1 MKHDNVNQINGIN
14 FTHALIQNCKQHI
27 FWNTF
32 FYFFRMTMVVKTT
45 FLSGV
50 ALPEEQIWENCAK
63 TRTLLRAALNH
74 GEHKLFKE
82 HLEKNPEHQDFVGC
96 LAHGIHLA
104 TANNRRLSEVASTLT
119 LLLQYGTKWSCE
131 DLLTPGT
138 PTPYHLICRATGD
151 HHELLQLMIEEL
163 EGRLVDAKDDVEFT
177 ALMYAVNNANIKC
190 VKTLIANGADANT
203 FAIPRRFQYIP
214 AVTDMVNEEVSPLID
229 AILLLHPNS
238 QYPSDIMMEIFD
250 ALLDSVADVNKPCFY
265 HNRTPIMYAAQVGNV
280 KCVEKLIHK
289 RADLYIADDAGD
301 NVWTI
306 AAREGNM
313 DVLKCLIENHGI
325 DKNGLNILYW
335 AVKSGNIEAVRY
347 LLNLGVT
354 TTADIPQERLEA
366 CEASHH
372 NMSRHIINGIQLKA
386 ELFKETIGRHYRPE
400 VVKLLDEYGCQLYR
414 SDEALR
420 YAVYLDRVSVVD
432 YLLCNHNYSLNN
444 EYILEF
450 SYGMRHSHQ
459 TLLMSACQ
467 NHSVKMVE
475 LLVEHGANPNTGR
488 YYNKCPS
495 AINIAIHNGHIKMV
509 ARMIRSG
516 VDVNTRSNCPDIVGV
531 LPFEAAV
538 RRSFIYEAEMLLAY
552 GCSRGVHGLDINH
565 PLKNIIH
572 PDLQTLLKEHE
583 VEKNIVLP
591 LKQRCRMVILN
602 QLCPQADQKIN
613 ELPLPTVL
621 IKFLS
626 IPEIDDILDILYEQ
640 NKNYYV

>member
-1 MKHDNVNQINGIN
+1 
-14 FTHALIQNCKQHI
+14 
-27 FWNTF
+27 
-32 FYFFRMTMVVKTT
+32 MTMVVEST

-50 ALPEEQIWENCAK
+50 APSEEQIWENCAK

-82 HLEKNPEHQDFVGC
+82 HLENNPEHQDFVGC
-96 LAHGIHLA
+96 LAHGIHLV
-104 TANNRRLSEVASTLT
+104 TANNRQLSEVASTLT

-151 HHELLQLMIEEL
+151 HHELLQLMIKEL
-163 EGRLVDAKDDVEFT
+163 EGRLVDAKDDAEFT

-190 VKTLIANGADANT
+190 VKTLIANEADANL
-203 FAIPRRFQYIP
+203 FVIPRRFQCMPEI
-214 AVTDMVNEEVSPLID
+214 TDMVNEEVSPLID
-229 AILLLHPNS
+229 AIMLLHPNS
-238 QYPSDIMMEIFD
+238 HYPSDIMMEIFD
-250 ALLDSVADVNKPCFY
+250 VLLDSVADVNKPCFY
-265 HNRTPIMYAAQVGNV
+265 HNRTPIMYAAQMGNAR
-280 KCVEKLIHK
+280 CVEKLIHK

-347 LLNLGVT
+347 MLNLGMT
-354 TTADIPQERLEA
+354 TTADIPQEKRLEA
-366 CEASHH
+366 CEASHQ
-372 NMSRHIINGIQLKA
+372 NISRHIINGIQLKA
-386 ELFKETIGRHYRPE
+386 ELFKETIGRHNRPE
-400 VVKLLDEYGCQLYR
+400 VVKLLDEYGCQLCK

-420 YAVYLDRVSVVD
+420 YAVYMDRVDLVD
-432 YLLCNHNYSLNN
+432 YLLCKNKYSLNN
-444 EYILEF
+444 DNIVNY
-450 SYGMRHSHQ
+450 SCGRRHSHQ
-459 TLLMSACQ
+459 APLISACQ
-467 NHSVKMVE
+467 NYSVEMIE
-475 LLVEHGANPNTGR
+475 LLVEHGADPNTGR
-488 YYNKCPS
+488 YVDKCSS
-495 AINIAIHNGHIKMV
+495 AINIAIYSGHIEMI
-509 ARMIRSG
+509 AHMIRGG
-516 VDVNTRSNCPDIVGV
+516 VEVNTRSNCPDIGVV

-552 GCSRGVHGLDINH
+552 ECSRGVHSLDINH
-565 PLKNIIH
+565 PLKNTLH
-572 PDLQTLLKEHE
+572 PDLQTLLKECE

-602 QLCPQADQKIN
+602 HLCPQADKKIN

-621 IKFLS
+621 IKYLS
-626 IPEIDDILDILYEQ
+626 IPEIDDILEMLYEQ
-640 NKNYYV
+640 NKIYYVQ